1 MDKLYAAIF
10 GVFTN
15 SPEDDLNDFI
25 DIVKSV
31 ISDDDSRP
39 KPAKRFNIWLVLVFI
54 MVVVTILLVLYLKV
68 YW

>member
-31 ISDDDSRP
+31 ISDDDRP
-39 KPAKRFNIWLVLVFI
+39 KPAKRFNIWLVLIFI